1 MESGLRRG
9 RIEMEMIP
17 RTKRPLGRQRS
28 EPEEL
33 LAWNKGIVNYYYLS
47 DVRCRIETKASIG
60 SSSINS
66 LRLFSR
72 VRNRLMTPTLA
83 TRVMFL

>member
-33 LAWNKGIVNYYYLS
+33 LAWYKGIVNYYLS
-47 DVRCRIETKASIG
+47 DVRGRIETKASIG

-83 TRVMFL
+83 IRVMFL